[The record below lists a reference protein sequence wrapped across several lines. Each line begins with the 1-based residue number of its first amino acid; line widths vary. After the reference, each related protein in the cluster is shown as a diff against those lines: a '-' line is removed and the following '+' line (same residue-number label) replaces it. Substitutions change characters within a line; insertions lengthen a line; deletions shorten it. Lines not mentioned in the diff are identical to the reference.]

1 MTKRVFERSH
11 HSLLFNC
18 LGSMSFEMWYSK
30 LYFEY
35 CGLLSQLL
43 LSQFWPNFNG
53 RVLGLREAI
62 KKEKT
67 MKFWTL
73 SEKGRGVSTAAKLFI
88 DEKYGHVYRGGF
100 GGWSSSSKLVFCIK
114 VCFVGTWTVFQF
126 HNGMHGSKQRNYR
139 VTYQPTH

>member
-30 LYFEY
+30 IYFEY

-43 LSQFWPNFNG
+43 LSQFDQTLMVGFWDWGKPS
-53 RVLGLREAI
+53 
-62 KKEKT
+62 KKKT

-73 SEKGRGVSTAAKLFI
+73 SEKWRGVSTAAKLFI
-88 DEKYGHVYRGGF
+88 NEKYGHVYRGRGV
-100 GGWSSSSKLVFCIK
+100 WSSSSKLVFCIK

>member
-62 KKEKT
+62 KKKT

-88 DEKYGHVYRGGF
+88 DEKYGHVHRGV
-100 GGWSSSSKLVFCIK
+100 GGGLEFLVQTSFLYKSLFCRSP
-114 VCFVGTWTVFQF
+114 WTVSQF

>member
-62 KKEKT
+62 KK
-67 MKFWTL
+67 
-73 SEKGRGVSTAAKLFI
+73 KLWNF
-88 DEKYGHVYRGGF
+88 EHCPKRGGGSAPQPNF
-100 GGWSSSSKLVFCIK
+100 LSMKSMDICIEGRVGWSSSSKLVCCIK
-114 VCFVGTWTVFQF
+114 VCLVGPWTTVSQF
-126 HNGMHGSKQRNYR
+126 HNGIHGSKQRNYR
-139 VTYQPTH
+139 VTYQTTH